1 MRLRSPFVV
10 PLAAA
15 IAAYASAVATAEVLT
30 IEQAQ
35 ALSKETGRP
44 MLVMA
49 GSKT

>member
-15 IAAYASAVATAEVLT
+15 FAVCASTAAVAEVLT
-30 IEQAQ
+30 IEQAE
-35 ALSKETGRP
+35 AISKETGRP